1 MKNKTTI
8 IVSTTIF
15 LIIFL
20 FFFKGL
26 QNTNVYTPEV
36 NKFFFPSFEAKIF
49 ESKNKIN
56 SNEIFDKKKFY
67 LFNIWA
73 SWCGPCR
80 TEHSL
85 LMNLKNQKNIEVIG
99 LNYKDDNKK
108 AKNFLEELGNPY
120 ETILSDED
128 GTIAIEWGA
137 YGVPESF
144 LIYENKIIKK
154 IKGPI
159 NNNSLLEIK
168 ELIK

>member
-1 MKNKTTI
+1 MKNKITI